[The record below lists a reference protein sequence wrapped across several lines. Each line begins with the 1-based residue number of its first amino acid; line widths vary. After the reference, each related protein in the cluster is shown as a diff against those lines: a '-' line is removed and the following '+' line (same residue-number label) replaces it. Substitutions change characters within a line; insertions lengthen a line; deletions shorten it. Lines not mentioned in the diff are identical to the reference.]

1 MADGFSQLEDLLQR
15 RLAAV
20 GVRAEDVEEK
30 FIRGAGPGGQKIN
43 QFKLIPKVF
52 SRP

>member
-1 MADGFSQLEDLLQR
+1 MADGFSQLDDILRR

-43 QFKLIPKVF
+43 KFKLISTVF

>member
-1 MADGFSQLEDLLQR
+1 MADGFSQLDDILRR

-20 GVRAEDVEEK
+20 GVRPEDVEEK

-43 QFKLIPKVF
+43 KFKLISAVF